1 MDNKQLWDSVLVE
14 IEINVS
20 KANFSTWFKNTKN
33 CPTCRIKFNKKII
46 SSKLNLENIFNLS
59 FDKLNISWLDIFMKA
74 TKLDLHNFNNIN
86 ELVLSNLILQNEN
99 IVSNKVNFNNVNLT
113 NSNISSNNIIFKSGD
128 ILNSKF
134 TNFTKLN
141 FDGTGLL
148 NFVSSLFENING
160 NISEFNINY
169 TFNEQDKTCKKIFF
183 NTNLSTS
190 TNLKTLSLKF
200 NTFVQFIENNNKR
213 LTK

>member
-1 MDNKQLWDSVLVE
+1 VPN
-14 IEINVS
+14 
-20 KANFSTWFKNTKN
+20 NTY
-33 CPTCRIKFNKKII
+33 
-46 SSKLNLENIFNLS
+46 LS
-59 FDKLNISWLDIFMKA
+59 FDKLNISWLDIFMKE
-74 TKLDLHNFNNIN
+74 TTLNLHNFNNIN

-113 NSNISSNNIIFKSGD
+113 NSNISSNDIIFKSGD

-134 TNFTKLN
+134 INFTKLN
-141 FDGTGLL
+141 FNGTGLL

-160 NISEFNINY
+160 NISEFSINN

-213 LTK
+213 LAIKTHVTIRSIRSTNKSSCCYRNFVHFKQFEKTQNSSQ